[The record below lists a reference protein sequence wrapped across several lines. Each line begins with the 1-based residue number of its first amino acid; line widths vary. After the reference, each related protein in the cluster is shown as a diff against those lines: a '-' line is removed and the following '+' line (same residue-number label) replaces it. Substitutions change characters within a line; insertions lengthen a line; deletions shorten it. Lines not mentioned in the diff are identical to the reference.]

1 MQEEKKE
8 IVYDYVIES
17 WLPVFTGF
25 KNTSF
30 SIPKDSI
37 IYQHNRWLDV
47 PVEKNR
53 FVFDEDDYKDKLSNE
68 VVEFV
73 ENELEY
79 IFGFVDE
86 NTLEFEME
94 YKRLYS
100 PEDYDLLNDTI
111 FVEYKFQQEIYDWI
125 REYITDRFETFK
137 SFAKHYYTVKR
148 DEKVFSSYPDDL
160 DEWIEDY
167 DKMIIDTKHGLG
179 LVLSFILYNES
190 YLEKDLY
197 RQVIPVIEDVTY
209 QITEEK

>member
-1 MQEEKKE
+1 MQDEKKE

-30 SIPKDSI
+30 SMPKDSI

-53 FVFDEDDYKDKLSNE
+53 FVFDKDDYKNKLSNE

-100 PEDYDLLNDTI
+100 PENYDLLNDI
-111 FVEYKFQQEIYDWI
+111 VFVEYKFQQGVYDWI

-148 DEKVFSSYPDDL
+148 DEKVFSQYPGDL
-160 DEWIEDY
+160 NEWIEDY
-167 DKMIIDTKHGLG
+167 DKMITDTKHGLG
-179 LVLSFILYNES
+179 LALSFILYNEG

>member
-100 PEDYDLLNDTI
+100 PKDYDLLNDTI